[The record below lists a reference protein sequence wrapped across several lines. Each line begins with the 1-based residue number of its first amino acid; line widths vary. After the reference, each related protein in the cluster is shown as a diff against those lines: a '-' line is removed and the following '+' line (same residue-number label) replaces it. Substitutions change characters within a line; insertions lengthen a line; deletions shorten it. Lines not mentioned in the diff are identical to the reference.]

1 MASKTNPSTPKLS
14 DAARILNIP
23 DGIATTGFGR
33 VRRVADRLG
42 IRFDRW
48 QEGIGTLMLAKRADG
63 TYASSVGGIG
73 MSICRQTGKTFTVGT
88 IIVIL
93 CLTTPNLKV
102 IWTAHR
108 TRTSAETFKSMQALV
123 KRPGLSRHCK
133 AIRQTNGQEEIAF
146 ANGSRILFG
155 AREQGFGRGFA
166 AVDVI
171 IFDEAQILT
180 EKALE
185 DMIPTANAAKNP
197 LIIHMGTPPRPVD
210 PGEVFTGR
218 RTAGLAHDPDS
229 TWIEFGADRDCD
241 TADPDAWA
249 QANPSYPHRTPA
261 SAMLRMLKNL
271 GEDSFRREAL
281 GIWDQD
287 TEHAAIDPELWAQA
301 ATPERAS
308 GGWTAMAIDMPP
320 HRGWITIGACQ
331 AYEDGTAYIDIA
343 ALKGVRKHG
352 TKWPVDF
359 LARRWPHLAAVVID
373 AQSPATVLIPP
384 LKAAGID
391 VTVTSASDMG
401 KACGRLLD
409 MLQYHELRHKPDVR
423 PLDQAVAGA
432 TVRKIGVEGAF
443 GWNKLGSDVDISPLV
458 AATLAL
464 HGAVT
469 STRRPGDEPEQ
480 RMIELP

>member
-42 IRFDRW
+42 IQFDRW
-48 QEGIGTLMLAKRADG
+48 QEGIGTLMLAKRVDG
-63 TYASSVGGIG
+63 SYASSVGGIG

-197 LIIHMGTPPRPVD
+197 LIIHMGTPQI
-210 PGEVFTGR
+210 GR
-218 RTAGLAHDPDS
+218 AH
-229 TWIEFGADRDCD
+229 
-241 TADPDAWA
+241 
-249 QANPSYPHRTPA
+249 
-261 SAMLRMLKNL
+261 
-271 GEDSFRREAL
+271 
-281 GIWDQD
+281 
-287 TEHAAIDPELWAQA
+287 
-301 ATPERAS
+301 
-308 GGWTAMAIDMPP
+308 
-320 HRGWITIGACQ
+320 
-331 AYEDGTAYIDIA
+331 
-343 ALKGVRKHG
+343 V
-352 TKWPVDF
+352 
-359 LARRWPHLAAVVID
+359 
-373 AQSPATVLIPP
+373 
-384 LKAAGID
+384 
-391 VTVTSASDMG
+391 
-401 KACGRLLD
+401 
-409 MLQYHELRHKPDVR
+409 
-423 PLDQAVAGA
+423 
-432 TVRKIGVEGAF
+432 
-443 GWNKLGSDVDISPLV
+443 
-458 AATLAL
+458 
-464 HGAVT
+464 
-469 STRRPGDEPEQ
+469 
-480 RMIELP
+480 

>member
-1 MASKTNPSTPKLS
+1 MASKTNPSTPRLS
-14 DAARILNIP
+14 EAARVLNIP
-23 DGIATTGFGR
+23 EGVTASGFGR
-33 VRRVADRLG
+33 VRRVAERLD
-42 IRFDRW
+42 IHFDRW

-93 CLTTPNLKV
+93 CLTAPNLKV

-108 TRTSAETFKSMQALV
+108 TRTSAETFRSMQALV
-123 KRPGLSRHCK
+123 KRPGLARHCK

-210 PGEVFTGR
+210 PGEVFTDR
-218 RTAGLAHDPDS
+218 RTAGLGHDPDS
-229 TWIEFGADRDCD
+229 TWIEFGADRDPC
-241 TADPDAWA
+241 AV
-249 QANPSYPHRTPA
+249 
-261 SAMLRMLKNL
+261 
-271 GEDSFRREAL
+271 
-281 GIWDQD
+281 
-287 TEHAAIDPELWAQA
+287 
-301 ATPERAS
+301 
-308 GGWTAMAIDMPP
+308 DMPP

-331 AYEDGTAYIDIA
+331 AYEDGTAYIDVA

>member
-1 MASKTNPSTPKLS
+1 
-14 DAARILNIP
+14 
-23 DGIATTGFGR
+23 
-33 VRRVADRLG
+33 
-42 IRFDRW
+42 
-48 QEGIGTLMLAKRADG
+48 
-63 TYASSVGGIG
+63 
-73 MSICRQTGKTFTVGT
+73 
-88 IIVIL
+88 
-93 CLTTPNLKV
+93 
-102 IWTAHR
+102 
-108 TRTSAETFKSMQALV
+108 
-123 KRPGLSRHCK
+123 
-133 AIRQTNGQEEIAF
+133 
-146 ANGSRILFG
+146 
-155 AREQGFGRGFA
+155 
-166 AVDVI
+166 
-171 IFDEAQILT
+171 
-180 EKALE
+180 
-185 DMIPTANAAKNP
+185 
-197 LIIHMGTPPRPVD
+197 
-210 PGEVFTGR
+210 
-218 RTAGLAHDPDS
+218 
-229 TWIEFGADRDCD
+229 
-241 TADPDAWA
+241 
-249 QANPSYPHRTPA
+249 
-261 SAMLRMLKNL
+261 MLRMLKNL

-287 TEHAAIDPELWAQA
+287 TEHAAIDPELWTQA

>member
-1 MASKTNPSTPKLS
+1 MASKTNPSTPRLS
-14 DAARILNIP
+14 EAARVLNIP
-23 DGIATTGFGR
+23 EGITSSGFGR
-33 VRRVADRLG
+33 VRRVAERLD
-42 IRFDRW
+42 IHFDRW
-48 QEGIGTLMLAKRADG
+48 QEGIGTLILAKRADG

-88 IIVIL
+88 IIVIE
-93 CLTTPNLKV
+93 CLTHPGLKV

-123 KRPGLSRHCK
+123 KRPGLARHCK

-210 PGEVFTGR
+210 PGEVFAER
-218 RTAGLAHDPDS
+218 RTAGLNHDPDS
-229 TWIEFGADRDCD
+229 VWIEFGADRDCD

-249 QANPSYPHRTPA
+249 QANPSYPHRTKPT
-261 SAMLRMLKNL
+261 AMLRMLKNL

-287 TEHAAIDPELWAQA
+287 SEHAAIDPELWAQA
-301 ATPERAS
+301 ATVERKP
-308 GGWTAMAIDMPP
+308 GGWTAMAVDMPP

-331 AYEDGTAYIDIA
+331 AYADGTAHIDIA
-343 ALKGVRKHG
+343 ALKGVRRHG
-352 TKWPVDF
+352 TGWPVAY
-359 LARRWPHLAAVVID
+359 LADRWPRLAAVVID

-391 VTVTSASDMG
+391 VTVTGASDMG
-401 KACGRLLD
+401 KACGRMLD
-409 MLQYHELRHKPDVR
+409 MLQYHELTHKAGR
-423 PLDQAVAGA
+423 QPLDQAAAGA
-432 TVRKIGVEGAF
+432 NIRRIGTGGAF

-458 AATLAL
+458 ATTLAL

>member
-1 MASKTNPSTPKLS
+1 MGHAHGQFG
-14 DAARILNIP
+14 AVGRAF
-23 DGIATTGFGR
+23 GTG
-33 VRRVADRLG
+33 
-42 IRFDRW
+42 
-48 QEGIGTLMLAKRADG
+48 
-63 TYASSVGGIG
+63 
-73 MSICRQTGKTFTVGT
+73 GK
-88 IIVIL
+88 
-93 CLTTPNLKV
+93 NLV
-102 IWTAHR
+102 
-108 TRTSAETFKSMQALV
+108 TSAAQMREA
-123 KRPGLSRHCK
+123 R
-133 AIRQTNGQEEIAF
+133 TNRA
-146 ANGSRILFG
+146 
-155 AREQGFGRGFA
+155 
-166 AVDVI
+166 
-171 IFDEAQILT
+171 
-180 EKALE
+180 
-185 DMIPTANAAKNP
+185 

-210 PGEVFTGR
+210 PGEVFTNR

-249 QANPSYPHRTPA
+249 QANPSYPHRTTA
-261 SAMLRMLKNL
+261 NAMLRMLKNL

-281 GIWDQD
+281 GNWDQD

-343 ALKGVRKHG
+343 ALKGVKKHG